1 MNLFVTIFG
10 GMLLT
15 AILYGLGR
23 LARLSNF
30 WSAVIAAALPTIAYL
45 VYSAIRQP
53 GLDVITI
60 HVVAYPTVAVLFGL
74 LYGTKADHSANMHWI
89 PKLIVLFFVLLTLL
103 MGAFVYIAR
112 QGIPPSLAQLLLPDA
127 KGKILHT
134 GFAGVVE
141 HNQEAANSIPYH
153 LDMQNK
159 LEKLGWRLEVS
170 GLSDLRGGV
179 DSPVEVLIN
188 DRETRPVEKLA
199 VKLELSR
206 PGQRGDVLL
215 PLSGGLGG
223 YHGTLPGLEPGRWV
237 ARITLAQANGETID
251 LEHDVVVR

>member
-15 AILYGLGR
+15 AIMYGLGR

-30 WSAVIAAALPTIAYL
+30 WSAVIAGALPTVAYL
-45 VYSAIRQP
+45 IYAVVSQP

-74 LYGTKADHSANMHWI
+74 LYGSKADHSANMHWI
-89 PKLIVLFFVLLTLL
+89 PKLIVLFFVGLTVL

-112 QGIPPSLAQLLLPDA
+112 QGIPPNLAQLLLPDA

-141 HNQEAANSIPYH
+141 HSQEAANSISTH
-153 LDMQNK
+153 LDMQSK
-159 LEKLGWRLEVS
+159 LTKLGWRLVVT
-170 GLSDLRGGV
+170 GLSDLRDGV
-179 DSPVEVLIN
+179 ESPVEVLIN
-188 DRETRPVEKLA
+188 DSETRPVEN
-199 VKLELSR
+199 VKVALELSR
-206 PGQRGDVLL
+206 PGQRGEVELNL
-215 PLSGGLGG
+215 TGGLGG
-223 YHGTLPGLEPGRWV
+223 YHATLPGLQRGHWV
-237 ARITLAQANGETID
+237 AHIKLTRASGDTID
-251 LEHDVVVR
+251 LEHDVDVR